1 MKENSSVQN
10 TARGPMGGTADTK
23 ILPDA
28 RWGFVGVQ
36 AGGTADTRGQR
47 LGVVPGD
54 GTRSRQQGGPTPSR
68 VGPVPRPL
76 SASAAASHAAV
87 MVAVAAMRLIKFRAV
102 PVPVRTAQP
111 PPGPGRPGGGCQW
124 RSPQAAVQPP
134 STIQCC
140 ASPALGHSPA
150 PPLLLRA
157 KWAVASESRNGP
169 PGRARPIELGLP
181 SDLT

>member
-87 MVAVAAMRLIKFRAV
+87 MVAVAAMRLIEFRLVSKAQLTVAV
-102 PVPVRTAQP
+102 PCQCALRSRR
-111 PPGPGRPGGGCQW
+111 PPGPGGPGLGRAGRGVPVAKPAGCCAAAIHHPVLCFPGPRALCGSSLASTCQMGGCQ
-124 RSPQAAVQPP
+124 
-134 STIQCC
+134 
-140 ASPALGHSPA
+140 
-150 PPLLLRA
+150 
-157 KWAVASESRNGP
+157 
-169 PGRARPIELGLP
+169 
-181 SDLT
+181 